1 MKPSNFPDRTPNV
14 HLLGF
19 NRSPELGVKA
29 SAAGQ
34 VLEMV
39 YLKKIRE
46 EASAAYSA
54 SAFGRAAAG
63 SDIPMTMI
71 VGVCPLNPDKA
82 DLATT
87 IMREEAAAMCHTVD
101 AEMLKKVKEAMLNK
115 YEESSKSNGYWMD
128 IITDYDELGIDKY
141 NGYKDIVNALTPES
155 IAQFMRDVI
164 FAGGNSVEII
174 MLPEE

>member
-1 MKPSNFPDRTPNV
+1 
-14 HLLGF
+14 
-19 NRSPELGVKA
+19 
-29 SAAGQ
+29 
-34 VLEMV
+34 
-39 YLKKIRE
+39 
-46 EASAAYSA
+46 
-54 SAFGRAAAG
+54 
-63 SDIPMTMI
+63 
-71 VGVCPLNPDKA
+71 
-82 DLATT
+82 
-87 IMREEAAAMCHTVD
+87 
-101 AEMLKKVKEAMLNK
+101 MLNK